1 MLFQIKRFVSSFLA
15 SGQLLIFVKYFLV
28 GVASVLVNL
37 TFYALSL
44 KFNPSIHLATLAG
57 NVVSTIFNFTGLQ
70 IIFRST
76 KPLHAGIKYLIS
88 LVIYYYL
95 SVELTI
101 LLISFDLS
109 KILSRALVVAFL
121 FPFGFLANKFIIFKL
136 NK

>member
-1 MLFQIKRFVSSFLA
+1 MSRLLA
-15 SGQLLIFVKYFLV
+15 SGQLVIFTKYFFI

-44 KFNPSIHLATLAG
+44 KLNPSIYLATLVG
-57 NVVSTIFNFTGLQ
+57 NVVSTVFNFTGLQ
-70 IIFRST
+70 VIFKST
-76 KPLHAGIKYLIS
+76 KPLHSGVKYAIS

-95 SVELTI
+95 SVQLTI

-109 KILSRALVVAFL
+109 KILSRAIVVALL